1 YNEGFVLQ
9 IRGGGNQVQLK
20 GGSESSLYPVY
31 IRSTSSSSHSLSN
44 SGGNCHSCSFCS
56 YKSVRKHDLER
67 HVMFKHKREK
77 PFACCF
83 CSKRFTVRNNL
94 NIHLRML
101 LDMEDVFDCNPPS
114 TPSTDSRNLPLRD
127 ETLIINTSTVTN
139 FCPLCDYKSDRKG
152 DVRRH
157 MHSRHSEERPFV
169 CQICMK
175 AFTLNAYL
183 KIHMRMHTGVKPYKC
198 QLCSKSFT
206 QKSNLNT
213 HMQTNH
219 PHSLIPM
226 PQSRRG
232 RKSKYDDYG
241 HELLLNP
248 KRAGLKFYSCPMCP
262 YKSYVGNDVKRHIMF
277 KHRGEKPFRC
287 SVCDKCF
294 ALKHQLKIHT
304 RIHTGEKPYHCSNCS
319 KQFSQLSHL
328 NHHLAFKRC

>member
-9 IRGGGNQVQLK
+9 IHGGGNQVQSK
-20 GGSESSLYPVY
+20 GGSDSSLYPVY
-31 IRSTSSSSHSLSN
+31 IRSTPSSLPLSN

-67 HVMFKHKREK
+67 HIMFKHKREK

-83 CSKRFTVRNNL
+83 CSKRFTVKNNL
-94 NIHLRML
+94 KIHLRVHTGEKPYKCSWCSMK
-101 LDMEDVFDCNPPS
+101 FNQKGI
-114 TPSTDSRNLPLRD
+114 LR
-127 ETLIINTSTVTN
+127 
-139 FCPLCDYKSDRKG
+139 SD
-152 DVRRH
+152 H
-157 MHSRHSEERPFV
+157 FV

-183 KIHMRMHTGVKPYKC
+183 KVHMRMHTGVKPYKC

-219 PHSLIPM
+219 SQLYLKISVKNETVKRMPM

-287 SVCDKCF
+287 PVCDKCF

-328 NHHLAFKRC
+328 NHHLTFKRC